1 MIHLGDGR
9 TADERE
15 IVIMLPERNAEG
27 KEVAAVVFADGSVAH
42 TNVLA
47 RTVAK
52 RLGQV
57 LPLPDERDI

>member
-9 TADERE
+9 AADERE
-15 IVIMLPERNAEG
+15 IVVMLPERNG

-52 RLGQV
+52 RLEQAQAV
-57 LPLPDERDI
+57 WDARDI

>member
-9 TADERE
+9 AADERE
-15 IVIMLPERNAEG
+15 IVVMLPERNGDG

-47 RTVAK
+47 RTAAK
-52 RLGQV
+52 RLEQAQAAW
-57 LPLPDERDI
+57 DAHDI

>member
-9 TADERE
+9 AADERE
-15 IVIMLPERNAEG
+15 IVVMLPERNGDG

-52 RLGQV
+52 RLEQAQAAW
-57 LPLPDERDI
+57 DAHDI

>member
-9 TADERE
+9 AADERE

-52 RLGQV
+52 RLEQAQAAW
-57 LPLPDERDI
+57 DAHDI

>member
-9 TADERE
+9 AADECE
-15 IVIMLPERNAEG
+15 IVVMLPERNGDG

-52 RLGQV
+52 RLEQAQAAW
-57 LPLPDERDI
+57 DARDI